1 VDGAGLALICSGI
14 TGRTTIRLRAG
25 LAELLAADLGWSG
38 VGSLVR
44 SVLLVLLACSSVLPA
59 LG

>member
-1 VDGAGLALICSGI
+1 MNGAGLALICSSI
-14 TGRTTIRLRAG
+14 TGQTTIRLRAG
-25 LAELLAADLGWSG
+25 LAELLAADLDWSG

-44 SVLLVLLACSSVLPA
+44 SVLLLVLLAGLLA

>member
-1 VDGAGLALICSGI
+1 MYGAVNGLICSV
-14 TGRTTIRLRAG
+14 TGQTTIRRRAG
-25 LAELLAADLGWSG
+25 LAELLAADLDWSG

-44 SVLLVLLACSSVLPA
+44 SVLLVLLAVLPA